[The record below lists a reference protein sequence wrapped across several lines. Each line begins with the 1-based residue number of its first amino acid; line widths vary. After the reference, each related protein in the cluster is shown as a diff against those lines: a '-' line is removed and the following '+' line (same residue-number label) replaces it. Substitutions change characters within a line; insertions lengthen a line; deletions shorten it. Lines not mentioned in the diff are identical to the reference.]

1 MKGIR
6 YSTEQKIRILRE
18 AEGSGKTIED
28 VCRGHQI
35 SEQTFHQQEYYCSS
49 KPYQQFVAIQ
59 QYRRKVEFCW
69 RVIAN

>member
-1 MKGIR
+1 MQGIR
-6 YSTEQKIRILRE
+6 YSTEEKIRILRE
-18 AEGSGKTIED
+18 VEGSGQTIED
-28 VCRGHQI
+28 VCRAHQI
-35 SEQTFHQQEYYCSS
+35 SEQTSHQQEYYCSS